1 MSQDITKDALPAGT
15 RLKGANGIYT
25 VERVLGSGGFGITYL
40 VSSKMLLDGMSVK
53 AHFAL
58 KEYFPKEFCE
68 RTQDGSLS
76 CMASNR
82 ERITNSRKDFVSEAR
97 RLQQVASMAGDA
109 NVVRVREVFEANGT
123 AYYVMEYLEGPTL
136 AQYLREHGTLSESQ
150 ALDIISKVIDTVST
164 LHANRLTHLDIKPAN
179 IILTTADDGSMR
191 PVLIDFGLSK
201 HYDVEGN
208 ATSTLNTVGCTP
220 GYAPI
225 EQYSG
230 LRKFSPQSDIYALA
244 ATFMYLIT
252 GKTPPAADVIT
263 PEDIA
268 NSLRGLA
275 SGRTIAA
282 VQHAMR
288 YARNERTASAESF
301 ASELGAQYSESTV
314 SMDDTVSNYGAFN
327 NTTGNTSPISKGKP
341 SASSKSKPTVTVDST
356 AKCPLSRGWLIA
368 WIVVGLVALFQ
379 SWYCYSEYHYFF
391 SPMPFFIDMAILTI
405 ASAAITRYYSRSSLS
420 MSISILLICI
430 YTFVRIK
437 YFDFS
442 FGSEYFSDQF
452 YSVCWEFVN
461 HFASSYLSFL
471 LALPV
476 FALAINAVSNAF
488 LHKNVNLL
496 FILIMVLFLLVLI
509 LGIIFMGGYNGIN
522 LQTIVG
528 AFVIVTAGICGIEYC
543 ASCNMKNILKVM
555 LIVFGLA
562 YPFLIIIGLI

>member
-15 RLKGANGIYT
+15 RLKGPNGIYT

-68 RTQDGSLS
+68 RMQDGSLS
-76 CMASNR
+76 CMSSNR

-136 AQYLREHGTLSESQ
+136 AQYVREHGTLSESQ

-244 ATFMYLIT
+244 ATLMYLIT

-268 NSLRGLA
+268 NSLRGFA
-275 SGRTIAA
+275 SARTIAA
-282 VQHAMR
+282 VQNAMR

-301 ASELGAQYSESTV
+301 ASELGAQHSESTV

-368 WIVVGLVALFQ
+368 WIVVGLVALWQ
-379 SWYCYSEYHYFF
+379 SWFFYNEYRYLYS
-391 SPMPFFIDMAILTI
+391 STPFFIDMAILMI
-405 ASAAITRYYSRSSLS
+405 ASTSIAHYSRRTSLT
-420 MSISILLICI
+420 MAISILLIGI
-430 YTFVRIK
+430 YTIVRIK
-437 YFDFS
+437 S
-442 FGSEYFSDQF
+442 FHFAFGYEYFSDQF
-452 YSVCWEFVN
+452 YSVCWEFVS
-461 HFASSYLSFL
+461 HFTMNYLSFL
-471 LALPV
+471 FALPV
-476 FALAINAVSNAF
+476 FAVAINAVSNIF

-496 FILIMVLFLLVLI
+496 FIALMVLFLLFLI
-509 LGIIFMGGYNGIN
+509 TGIVSLSGYNGIN
-522 LQTIVG
+522 LQTVIG
-528 AFVIVTAGICGIEYC
+528 AFVLVTVGICVIEYHV
-543 ASCNMKNILKVM
+543 SCSMKNILNMM
-555 LIVFGLA
+555 LTVLGLA
-562 YPFLIIIGLI
+562 SPFMSWIGLI